1 MITGDFDHTTVTT
14 TNDVPQNAATPGAV
28 LEKGDVDISGFVVIL
43 VIVILLIILCKC
55 LKKKKVHP
63 KHPHPKK
70 GGQTMPVSGGQSQN
84 IPMRPQNPAMPMR
97 PQNPTMPMQP
107 QNPTMPMRPQNP
119 TMPMRPQ
126 NPTMPMQPQNPMMP
140 IQQNPNIPM
149 NQAPSAIYSQPQYTY
164 PGQQGVNPAQGAG
177 TYPTAT
183 PYPPGPT
190 QYIMPQSTVP
200 NPNQS

>member
-1 MITGDFDHTTVTT
+1 MITGAFDHTTVTT
-14 TNDVPQNAATPGAV
+14 TNDVPQNAVTPDPV

-43 VIVILLIILCKC
+43 VIVIVLIILCKC

-70 GGQTMPVSGGQSQN
+70 GGRTMPVSGGQSQN
-84 IPMRPQNPAMPMR
+84 IPM
-97 PQNPTMPMQP
+97 
-107 QNPTMPMRPQNP
+107 
-119 TMPMRPQ
+119 
-126 NPTMPMQPQNPMMP
+126 QPQNPM
-140 IQQNPNIPM
+140 QQNPNIPM
-149 NQAPSAIYSQPQYTY
+149 SQAPPAIYSQPQYTY

-190 QYIMPQSTVP
+190 QYMMPQSTVP

>member
-14 TNDVPQNAATPGAV
+14 TNDVPQNAVTPGAV

-84 IPMRPQNPAMPMR
+84 IPMRPQNP
-97 PQNPTMPMQP
+97 
-107 QNPTMPMRPQNP
+107 TMPMR
-119 TMPMRPQ
+119 
-126 NPTMPMQPQNPMMP
+126 PQNPMMP

-177 TYPTAT
+177 TYPMAT